1 MAKKIIKFS
10 IDVTKIDK
18 RRIIEKDGRKWY
30 NFTAIENESK
40 YSDWMVTEDIT
51 ADERNSGM
59 KSTILGNGK
68 NWERKPDPDK
78 PYSNSQND
86 PF

>member
-1 MAKKIIKFS
+1 MERKIIKFS

-18 RRIIEKDGRKWY
+18 RRIIEKDGHKWY
-30 NFTAIENESK
+30 NFSAIENETK

-51 ADERNSGM
+51 ADERAAGV

-68 NWERKPDPDK
+68 NWERKPATDK
-78 PYSNSQND
+78 PYVDSPDD